1 VAGVDVVIHA
11 ATSPRMSRAVEVEG
25 TVNVVAAAEAV
36 GAHVI
41 YVSIVGVDTMKFGYY
56 RSKYDAEKVVEST
69 STRWTIQRA
78 TQFHDL
84 LDRFLGWRV
93 FPVTAH
99 LSFQPVDTGDV
110 SERLA
115 DLVDAGPSGRAPD
128 FGGPTVSS
136 LRTLASARRRIAGSS
151 TLLLPVPAWGILGE
165 YDEGRH
171 LSPDHADG
179 TVTWEQWLEARSQSR
194 SSS

>member
-41 YVSIVGVDTMKFGYY
+41 YVSIVGVDAMHFGYY
-56 RSKYDAEKVVEST
+56 RSKYAAEQVVEST
-69 STRWTIQRA
+69 ASRWTIQRA

-93 FPVTAH
+93 FPVTSD
-99 LSFQPVDTGDV
+99 LMFQPVDTADV

-115 DLVDAGPSGRAPD
+115 ELVDAGPTGRAPD
-128 FGGPTVSS
+128 FGGPAVNS
-136 LRTLASARRRIAGSS
+136 LRALAAARHRITGSS
-151 TLLLPVPAWGILGE
+151 TFLLPVPAWGILGE
-165 YDEGRH
+165 YDQGRH
-171 LSPDHADG
+171 LCPDHAEG
-179 TVTWEQWLEARSQSR
+179 TGTWEHWLQARSGS
-194 SSS
+194 